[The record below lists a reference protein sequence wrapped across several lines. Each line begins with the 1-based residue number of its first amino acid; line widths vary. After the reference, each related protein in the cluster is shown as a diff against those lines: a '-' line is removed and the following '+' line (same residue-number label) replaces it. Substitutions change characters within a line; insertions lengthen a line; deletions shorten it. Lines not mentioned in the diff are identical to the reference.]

1 MSYVKRH
8 LWKMDVKQRMCHDTT
23 DSLLHNLYFWP
34 ESRFD
39 AISESRIS
47 TLKTDEK
54 GLLLWI
60 YHPTQDASHQQNSHI
75 FGIPINL
82 HLPPHDWVGGRSKV
96 SIYSWDWHLGFKI
109 FVGCAECFAI
119 VTLGNFAQPR
129 FSQSSLLLLFLSCSR
144 ANPCNAER
152 LGITAVELNEAIF
165 VYVAWTHNLHTS
177 IHFPHGAIMCHSLHH
192 WKLPRLLCYFM
203 RLQFVPL
210 RLFTCVAVASLHNWD
225 VPRRPHAPERRKK
238 TT

>member
-8 LWKMDVKQRMCHDTT
+8 LWKNGCKTKDVSVTLPILYYTT
-23 DSLLHNLYFWP
+23 CFFLTRIKVRWKRPPPLDLLPHSGCQSPW
-34 ESRFD
+34 RF
-39 AISESRIS
+39 
-47 TLKTDEK
+47 
-54 GLLLWI
+54 
-60 YHPTQDASHQQNSHI
+60 SH
-75 FGIPINL
+75 FLGIPINL
-82 HLPPHDWVGGRSKV
+82 HLPPHDWVWGRSKV

-129 FSQSSLLLLFLSCSR
+129 FSQSSLLFLFLSCSR

-177 IHFPHGAIMCHSLHH
+177 IYFPHGAIMCHSLHH

-225 VPRRPHAPERRKK
+225 VPRRPHAPFDEKK
-238 TT
+238 HP